1 MFFSRQN
8 SLIARFALT
17 LTLLGGMFGAIPIQ
31 PVRAATLI
39 VTNTNDSGAGS
50 LRQMIINAVP
60 GDTINFD
67 PSLAGQTITLASNL
81 VINKNLTIDGSGLS
95 PQIIISG
102 GNIAHLEVPSG
113 AVVMISDL
121 TITNSNYGIM
131 SNGDLTIINST
142 LKDNFNYLGGAV
154 DSFNGSLTIK
164 NSTIMQNHSA
174 YSGGAIYVGGEG
186 SARIV
191 NSTIVDNQAAYSG
204 GGIFI
209 NGNVAV
215 EITNSTFAGNSAPLG
230 SEISISGSTS
240 TLTVS
245 NTIFACV
252 PPNNSCYDYSPSSV
266 TTINSILGVGTLM
279 DFGLSVLADNGGPTP
294 TIALLTG
301 SSLIDAG
308 DNPICANSP
317 VNNLDQRGVTRP
329 QGAACDI
336 GAYESYDGPIS
347 PGETVRVS
355 VDSNGVQANNSSFPE
370 SISNDGRYVAFRSDA
385 TNLVSGDTN
394 ASADVFVHDTQT
406 GTTTRVSVDS
416 SGAQANSLSYFPSLS
431 EDGRYVAFTSGA
443 TNLAPGDTNGMRD
456 IFVHD
461 MQTGTTTRVSV
472 DSNGMQANS
481 DSTLPSISDDGR
493 YVAFA
498 SNASNLVSGDA
509 DGLGDIFV
517 HDMQTGIT
525 ILASVDSSDAKGNNI
540 SIGPSI
546 SGNGRYV
553 AFASIAT
560 NLVLGDTN
568 GALDLFVHDM
578 QTGTTTRVSVDSS
591 GIQANGPSNS
601 TDGTYDS
608 FISTD
613 GRYVAFE
620 SFATNLVPND
630 TNGMDD
636 IFVRDLQTG
645 ITTRVSVD
653 SSGAQ
658 GNGSSIFPALS
669 GDGRYI
675 AFRSYATNLVSDDTN
690 GKDDIFVHDMQTGV
704 TTRVSVDLN
713 GVQANNRSYNAAIS
727 ADGQYTAFDSDA
739 TNLVPSDTNSA
750 TDVFM
755 HRQNILPVPPT
766 PTPTFTPTNTPTF
779 TPTFTPIFTPT
790 NTATPTF
797 TNTATPTY
805 TMTPSS
811 TWTPTPSNTATFT
824 PTNTATLTYTMT
836 PSATWTP
843 TPSNTATFTPTNTA
857 TWTSTPTFTPTP
869 VTLILQPDGTTGVDS
884 YIYSGSKT
892 SNFGTAIDMGVGENN
907 NFNSKVARSL
917 IKFDLS
923 SIPANASITSV
934 TLSLWTS
941 ADLSSNNRII
951 QVYRL
956 KTAFNETQVTWNIAA
971 TGTNWQTAG
980 ASGAND
986 RESTDIG
993 SVTILNN
1000 ETLNLEK
1007 QIVLTLAKIQEMVNG
1022 TFVNKGFIIVAD
1034 TELNDRF
1041 NYKTSNSTST
1051 TQRPKLVIQYTL
1063 ASATPTDTPTN
1074 TPTRTNTPTATFT
1087 ATATFI
1093 PSSTPIVATAT
1104 FTATNTLAPTGTRTP
1119 TQAPSST
1126 PTLPTNTN
1134 TALPTFTP
1142 TNTPVPTS
1150 TLTPTMVPTVTSTST
1165 PLATATPVI
1174 HTPVFSDGFES
1185 GNLSAWTT
1193 NGGLTVQSTLVHG
1206 GNFAAQGNTTVGATY
1221 AKKALPTSYNEGYA
1235 RIYFNLVS
1243 YSSQVNLLR
1252 YRTAADVSM
1261 TYLFVSTSGKLSLRN
1276 DIATTTITSTT
1287 SITSGWHALEFHV
1300 LSNGISSTTEVWLD
1314 GVRINDLSITTDLG
1328 TNLIGRLQIGEVQ
1341 NGRTYNV
1348 LFDDVVFDT
1357 QPIGP

>member
-142 LKDNFNYLGGAV
+142 LKDNFKYLGGAV

-204 GGIFI
+204 GGIYI

-370 SISNDGRYVAFRSDA
+370 SISN
-385 TNLVSGDTN
+385 
-394 ASADVFVHDTQT
+394 
-406 GTTTRVSVDS
+406 
-416 SGAQANSLSYFPSLS
+416 
-431 EDGRYVAFTSGA
+431 
-443 TNLAPGDTNGMRD
+443 
-456 IFVHD
+456 
-461 MQTGTTTRVSV
+461 
-472 DSNGMQANS
+472 
-481 DSTLPSISDDGR
+481 DGR

-739 TNLVPSDTNSA
+739 TILVPSDTNSA

-1104 FTATNTLAPTGTRTP
+1104 FTATNTLAPTSTRTP

-1150 TLTPTMVPTVTSTST
+1150 TLTPTMVPTVISTST
-1165 PLATATPVI
+1165 PLATATSVI
-1174 HTPVFSDGFES
+1174 HTPIFSDGFES

-1206 GNFAAQGNTTVGATY
+1206 GNFAAQGNTTIGATY
-1221 AKKALPTSYNEGYA
+1221 AKKTLPMSYSEGYA
-1235 RIYFNLVS
+1235 RIYFNIAS
-1243 YSSQVNLLR
+1243 MSSQVNLLR
-1252 YRTAADVSM
+1252 YRTATDVSM
-1261 TYLFVSTSGKLSLRN
+1261 TYLFVNTSGKLSLRN
-1276 DIATTTITSTT
+1276 DISAITITSTT
-1287 SITSGWHALEFHV
+1287 SVSSGWHALEFYV
-1300 LSNGISSTTEVWLD
+1300 LSNGASSITEVWLD

-1328 TNLIGRLQIGEVQ
+1328 INLLGKVQIGEVQ
-1341 NGRTYNV
+1341 GGRIYNV
-1348 LFDDVVFDT
+1348 LFDDVIFDT
-1357 QPIGP
+1357 QAIGL